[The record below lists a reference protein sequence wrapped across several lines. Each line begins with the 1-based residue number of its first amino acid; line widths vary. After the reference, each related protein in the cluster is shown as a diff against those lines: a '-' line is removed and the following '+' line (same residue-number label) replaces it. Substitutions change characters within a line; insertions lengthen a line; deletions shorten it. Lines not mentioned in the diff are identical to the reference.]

1 MIDHAPP
8 IQPLPK
14 VRQGQQLKA
23 LLRLRELL
31 LSGEV
36 APGERVAEIPLAARL
51 AVSRTPLR
59 LALVTLEH
67 EGLLAMLPGGGFV
80 VRDFDPAD
88 IADAIEL
95 RGVLEGTAARLAA
108 ERLTSPKA
116 LAPLLASVEVMEPLV
131 RIAHPGLVDFEAYVA
146 ANETFHARLLDLAKS
161 PMLRRAMEQAMALP
175 FASPSSFVL
184 TQADRP
190 ESREILFLAQA
201 QHRAILQAIERR
213 EGARAEA
220 LAREHAQLAKQNLQL
235 ALGDTELLATVPGG
249 ALIRRDSPVGKRRH
263 AS

>member
-1 MIDHAPP
+1 MSGEAAARP
-8 IQPLPK
+8 
-14 VRQGQQLKA
+14 GQQLKA
-23 LLRLRELL
+23 TLRLRELL

-36 APGERVAEIPLAARL
+36 KPGERVAEIPLAARL
-51 AVSRTPLR
+51 GVSRTPLR
-59 LALVTLEH
+59 LALTTLAH
-67 EGLLAMLPGGGFV
+67 EGLLDVLPSGGFA

-108 ERLTSPKA
+108 ERLANPA
-116 LAPLLASVEVMEPLV
+116 ELAPLRAAVEAMDPLV
-131 RIAHPGLVDFEAYVA
+131 RTPGAEVDFERYVA
-146 ANETFHARLLDLAKS
+146 ANALFHARLLDLAKS
-161 PMLRRAMEQAMALP
+161 SMLRRAMAQAMALP

-184 TQADRP
+184 AQADLP

-201 QHRAILQAIERR
+201 QHRAILEAIEAR

-220 LAREHAQLAKQNLQL
+220 LGREHARLAKQNLKL
-235 ALGDTELLATVPGG
+235 ALGDAALLATMPGG
-249 ALIRRDSPVGKRRH
+249 ALIRRAAPQGGRKI